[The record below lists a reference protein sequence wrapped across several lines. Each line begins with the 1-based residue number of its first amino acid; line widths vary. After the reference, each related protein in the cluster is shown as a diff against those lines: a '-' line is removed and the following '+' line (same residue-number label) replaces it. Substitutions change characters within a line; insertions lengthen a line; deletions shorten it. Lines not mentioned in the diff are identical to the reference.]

1 MRFVPPEP
9 GLVMP
14 SVTFDSV
21 RTLAEAFARGYMEG
35 CDTLPLE
42 EDVRDPVLLIVIGTN
57 NARITVEGA
66 LEDNPFLLETG
77 DDWMNMVK
85 EFQDFLIIS
94 GYTPELRA
102 AYGYDAEAP
111 SSGPEWSDRTHSL
124 KWVQDAELE
133 NNMSVPYV
141 FYGDANRAPR
151 LEAKND
157 WSQDHVVAL
166 EEIYNIAW
174 GEARL
179 PLPIPQIYSWA
190 YAQEWYNVRRYAQE
204 EQNDSI
210 NIYGILTSCV
220 GVPENVCLVGD
231 ERNWQEVDIDPETEI
246 LTPEQAWEAMY
257 QIHNAPRSP
266 SNESVTLRPALNQ
279 VLMTDLIYQGAS
291 APAAGAN

>member
-1 MRFVPPEP
+1 
-9 GLVMP
+9 
-14 SVTFDSV
+14 
-21 RTLAEAFARGYMEG
+21 
-35 CDTLPLE
+35 
-42 EDVRDPVLLIVIGTN
+42 
-57 NARITVEGA
+57 
-66 LEDNPFLLETG
+66 
-77 DDWMNMVK
+77 
-85 EFQDFLIIS
+85 
-94 GYTPELRA
+94 
-102 AYGYDAEAP
+102 
-111 SSGPEWSDRTHSL
+111 
-124 KWVQDAELE
+124 
-133 NNMSVPYV
+133 
-141 FYGDANRAPR
+141 
-151 LEAKND
+151 
-157 WSQDHVVAL
+157 
-166 EEIYNIAW
+166 IYNIAW

-279 VLMTDLIYQGAS
+279 VLMTI
-291 APAAGAN
+291 